1 MGCVCFF
8 FFHFFILTKKNHR
21 QETNIGLM
29 IVIQNHC
36 NRVEVWLECVDYK
49 QEMDKVIRLQTKV
62 AHPLVRT
69 L

>member
-1 MGCVCFF
+1 
-8 FFHFFILTKKNHR
+8 
-21 QETNIGLM
+21 M